1 MAESLV
7 PAAPQASTQ
16 QPLHMST
23 PDPTPESDNVYE
35 DSNVLS
41 PNYRMERASE
51 GGTDCIKLYM
61 QTFNRPGDNAPGWR
75 SSPEDKWPLVSV
87 VRPGRLEFSPVFSN
101 PHAQRY
107 LLPKHGAIGKLVYL
121 DKVDEP
127 LPEDADVNSVLRF
140 IDHRL
145 PWGLFVK
152 SEHGFGL
159 EKELAEVWTMLSSV
173 RPKPA
178 LVIEKEGQ
186 SRMDG
191 DTIVV
196 SEDDLDSMR
205 RAMNRIDRRKRDGVR
220 MAKRSTVFNQL
231 LTKLEPTRFMR
242 AGPGPAQPS
251 TAQEAQSRPRRP
263 NPIERRASRASV
275 AAVRENLPLLASDA
289 PAILMELRAEIERV
303 TLAEMI
309 ARYSELLAQDLPE
322 PRWQA
327 FFEGNV
333 FVLSLVFS
341 RRVSLL
347 HAQFHAQGSTIAGSG
362 AQIGDFL
369 FRETGQ
375 GLAIVE
381 IKKPGCELVRGTPYR
396 NTEVYAPS
404 AELGGAVAQTLLQ
417 QSHLRSNWLVH
428 RSRAEL
434 SQSMPEAI
442 KCVVIAGRLPA
453 GEAQRRSFEVFRNAC
468 KDVEIVTFDELLDK
482 LRLLLDHLSPASN
495 LADDIPF

>member
-1 MAESLV
+1 
-7 PAAPQASTQ
+7 
-16 QPLHMST
+16 MST
-23 PDPTPESDNVYE
+23 PDPTPESDNVYA
-35 DSNVLS
+35 DGDILA
-41 PNYRMERASE
+41 PNYRVERTSE

-61 QTFNRPGDNAPGWR
+61 QTFHRPRGDAPGWR
-75 SSPEDKWPLVSV
+75 STPEDKWPLVAT
-87 VRPGRLEFSPVFSN
+87 VRPSHLEFTPVFSN

-107 LLPKHGAIGKLVYL
+107 LRPKHGAIGKLVYL
-121 DKVDEP
+121 DKTDEL
-127 LPEDADVNSVLRF
+127 LPQNADIDGVLRS
-140 IDHRL
+140 IDRRL
-145 PWGLFVK
+145 PWGLFLQ
-152 SEHGFGL
+152 SEDGFGL
-159 EKELAEVWTMLSSV
+159 EKALAEVWMMLSSV
-173 RPKPA
+173 RPKPT

-191 DTIVV
+191 ETIVV

-220 MAKRSTVFNQL
+220 MTKRSTVFNQL

-242 AGPGPAQPS
+242 AAPGPDRPLTVQDAP
-251 TAQEAQSRPRRP
+251 TRPRRP
-263 NPIERRASRASV
+263 NLIERKASRASV
-275 AAVRENLPLLASDA
+275 AAVRANLPLLASDA
-289 PAILMELRAEIERV
+289 PAVLMELRAEIERV

-309 ARYSELLAQDLPE
+309 ARYSELLEQDLPE

-327 FFEGNV
+327 FFEANV

-347 HAQFHAQGSTIAGSG
+347 HAQFHAQGSSIAGSG

-404 AELGGAVAQTLLQ
+404 AELGGAVAQTLMQ
-417 QSHLRSNWLVH
+417 QSHLRTNWLVH
-428 RSRAEL
+428 RCRAEFA
-434 SQSMPEAI
+434 QSMTESI

-453 GEAQRRSFEVFRNAC
+453 IEAQRRSFEVFRNAC

-482 LRLLLDHLSPASN
+482 LRLLLEHLRPATDQ
-495 LADDIPF
+495 AVAIPS